1 MTASS
6 QYCVKLVTYL
16 YLFWGFNQVWSLK
29 VSLHNI
35 LDLCTTLTFD
45 LYMFCEVSLVSLT
58 YSFYLVFLI
67 PFSSTEQKTQ
77 VSFSTRTVVC
87 LSVKFSYFPLLLQN
101 HWTNFNQTL
110 AQNILGWRG
119 CKFVQMKGAVLFKG
133 DINEGRRPFQ
143 RGYNNE
149 IAKIHWQN

>member
-1 MTASS
+1 MVRLSHFFICHYVTGCFIFRGKHFPAGITVLMTASS

-110 AQNILGWRG
+110 AQNILG
-119 CKFVQMKGAVLFKG
+119 
-133 DINEGRRPFQ
+133 
-143 RGYNNE
+143 
-149 IAKIHWQN
+149 